1 MEIDI
6 YEPADDII
14 NYDNL
19 LNESVSAIVI
29 DALSASSLSA
39 GNVHVYGDIK
49 IDDSLWA
56 DFGYFN
62 TLSAVEVNAHL
73 FTGDGSGIINIIPK
87 SKTVIIGDGISN
99 DYIINHNYNTLDIK
113 TQIYD
118 HVNENIVYTSVQN
131 IDSNN
136 IKVHFKNIP
145 ALNSYK
151 VVIMATGNS
160 N

>member
-14 NYDNL
+14 NYANL

-56 DFGYFN
+56 DFGYFD
-62 TLSAVEVNAHL
+62 TLSGIEINAHL
-73 FTGDGSGIINIIPK
+73 FTGDGSGIINVIPK
-87 SKTVIIGDGISN
+87 SQTLVIGDGISN
-99 DYIINHNYNTLDIK
+99 NYIINHNFGTYNTI
-113 TQIYD
+113 TQVYD
-118 HVNENIVYTSVQN
+118 TLNENNVYPSIQN
-131 IDSNN
+131 VDINFTEVS
-136 IKVHFKNIP
+136 FKNP
-145 ALNSYK
+145 PSVSAYK
-151 VVIMATGNS
+151 VVIVPAN
-160 N
+160 